1 MLRMKSLSKKK
12 YEKICKKCD
21 FVLNSYGSR
30 NEIVAINFLH
40 VIRSSAT
47 TIQRYVVF
55 LDNDYWVYS
64 FLRHCYLFIKNIVDF
79 FYNFIYSIF
88 YQKHNFPNKVCKVD
102 FLFISHYTVT
112 QGKSTYAIDSY
123 FGDILNNIHKNGRSS
138 VVAYINH
145 TSSKTATFKK
155 IDSVIPILL
164 SNVINFIDLMHL
176 YKGVFVARRSLGN
189 NSSNDPLLVKV
200 IKQAKINIF
209 SKSTIRNLILAK
221 QVEDIVKKYSPN
233 LLIATY
239 EGHAWERLVFSASR
253 SVSPN
258 IRCISYQHA
267 PVFKFQ
273 HAIRRNL
280 EKKYNPDVILT
291 SGQVPATQ
299 LSLSKELSGTQ
310 ISVIGSSRN
319 IVLKSKKLTVMQEF
333 EAFSCLVAPEGDL
346 EECNILLFF
355 ALDCAN
361 NNQGVNFIWRL
372 PPMIDI
378 DILLKNNRRFVNLPD
393 NVVISEVDLLNDIL
407 KSNTILYRGSSVVIQ
422 AVVFGLKPIYFK
434 IDNELTID
442 PLYEISRGREI
453 VCNIE
458 DFQRS
463 LTEKIDMSDKGKL
476 IRYCQNMYTQID
488 VDVIEKLS
496 KFNYLSL

>member
-1 MLRMKSLSKKK
+1 
-12 YEKICKKCD
+12 
-21 FVLNSYGSR
+21 
-30 NEIVAINFLH
+30 
-40 VIRSSAT
+40 
-47 TIQRYVVF
+47 
-55 LDNDYWVYS
+55 
-64 FLRHCYLFIKNIVDF
+64 
-79 FYNFIYSIF
+79 
-88 YQKHNFPNKVCKVD
+88 
-102 FLFISHYTVT
+102 
-112 QGKSTYAIDSY
+112 
-123 FGDILNNIHKNGRSS
+123 
-138 VVAYINH
+138 
-145 TSSKTATFKK
+145 
-155 IDSVIPILL
+155 
-164 SNVINFIDLMHL
+164 
-176 YKGVFVARRSLGN
+176 
-189 NSSNDPLLVKV
+189 
-200 IKQAKINIF
+200 
-209 SKSTIRNLILAK
+209 
-221 QVEDIVKKYSPN
+221 
-233 LLIATY
+233 
-239 EGHAWERLVFSASR
+239 
-253 SVSPN
+253 
-258 IRCISYQHA
+258 
-267 PVFKFQ
+267 
-273 HAIRRNL
+273 
-280 EKKYNPDVILT
+280 
-291 SGQVPATQ
+291 
-299 LSLSKELSGTQ
+299 
-310 ISVIGSSRN
+310 
-319 IVLKSKKLTVMQEF
+319 
-333 EAFSCLVAPEGDL
+333 L